1 MKKICALFAVLIFG
15 ISISAQKLTT
25 GPVPTSQPTFA
36 AVDMAG
42 QKVDIAALKGKVVVL
57 NLWFV
62 NCPNCLEEIKLLN
75 GLVDQYK
82 DNKDVVFVGLAA
94 SKKVNLQ
101 QFLQKNPF
109 KYQII
114 PDATQII
121 LGKFGD
127 PNKSGEVDVPFPMH
141 YVLDRQGNIVVKA
154 QGIKGVD
161 VVKKELVT
169 QFTKKAGGSN

>member
-1 MKKICALFAVLIFG
+1 
-15 ISISAQKLTT
+15 
-25 GPVPTSQPTFA
+25 
-36 AVDMAG
+36 
-42 QKVDIAALKGKVVVL
+42 
-57 NLWFV
+57 
-62 NCPNCLEEIKLLN
+62 
-75 GLVDQYK
+75 
-82 DNKDVVFVGLAA
+82 VFVGLAA

-127 PNKSGEVDVPFPMH
+127 PSKSGEVDVPFPMH

-169 QFTKKAGGSN
+169 QFTKKASGSN